1 MARTN
6 NHIPIFLLLLTFS
19 FAQALHAGELG
30 DQLNFLS
37 RKFVIFLDFD
47 KFNEAANLFHYP
59 QSYTEKELNR
69 EANSIMNSLK
79 LYTTVIGT
87 PKIINSFKYNGKIV
101 AVGVT
106 GAGLDYWQQKTKQSQ
121 QIILP
126 VKFSNLGKGF
136 LRIEFCL
143 IKENWEIKSVDFGL
157 PATITNEQSIQR
169 LREEDGKSG
178 TDPNEI

>member
-6 NHIPIFLLLLTFS
+6 NHIPIFVLLLTFS

-30 DQLNFLS
+30 NQLNFLS
-37 RKFVIFLDFD
+37 RKFVFYLDSGNFD
-47 KFNEAANLFHYP
+47 EAANLFHYP

-69 EANSIMNSLK
+69 EVNSITNSLK

-87 PKIINSFKYNGKIV
+87 PRIIDSFKYNGKIV

-106 GAGLDYWQQKTKQSQ
+106 GADLDYWQQKTKQSPQ
-121 QIILP
+121 FILP
-126 VKFSNLGKGF
+126 VKFGNLGRGF

-169 LREEDGKSG
+169 LRAEDRKSG
-178 TDPNEI
+178 ADPNET